1 MRNGFPEPVDVAA
14 IANRSEYEPGFV
26 RENMMF
32 GTADEVVRKIKFY
45 QACGVD
51 NYCYGA
57 SFGLPFD
64 AQVRSL
70 RLFISDVMPH
80 FRSEVAQKELAHEYG
95 PSQQQ

>member
-1 MRNGFPEPVDVAA
+1 
-14 IANRSEYEPGFV
+14 
-26 RENMMF
+26 
-32 GTADEVVRKIKFY
+32 
-45 QACGVD
+45 VD

-80 FRSEVAQKELAHEYG
+80 FRSDASRVQASERGPINNNEPQHETG
-95 PSQQQ
+95 IA